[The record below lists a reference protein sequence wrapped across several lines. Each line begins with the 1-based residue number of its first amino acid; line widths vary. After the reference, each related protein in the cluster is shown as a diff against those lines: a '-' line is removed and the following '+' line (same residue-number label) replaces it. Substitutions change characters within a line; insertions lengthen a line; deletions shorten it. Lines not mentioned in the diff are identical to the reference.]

1 LINYLIIGGRS
12 YLASEFKRYL
22 NEKEISFHSLNQ
34 ESSNNYSETNLRDV
48 LRDKK
53 PENIIDF
60 KFPLVSSNDKDFE
73 KINIKTALNPQINL
87 INSLKN
93 IQIQPKKLILVSSE
107 KVKEQNSIYS
117 KLKKDQENLYKKNIT
132 QNKKLQ
138 IIRLD
143 SVFGPGDESKY
154 RLIPYFFNKIIKQ
167 NKIDINIDPNMY
179 GKFIYIEDALN
190 RIHGAFKD
198 LDSNNLIFKTTF
210 IHLIMAFS
218 YILKNIHNFENTVVC
233 NGEVINCTNE
243 IQDEKFFNYL
253 VKTTEW
259 YWDNF

>member
-1 LINYLIIGGRS
+1 MINYLIIGGRS

-22 NEKEISFHSLNQ
+22 IEKKISFHSLNQ
-34 ESSNNYSETNLRDV
+34 ENSNNYSENNLSDT
-48 LRDKK
+48 LEDKK

-73 KINIKTALNPQINL
+73 NINIKTALNPQINL

-93 IQIQPKKLILVSSE
+93 VETQPKKLILVSSE
-107 KVKEQNSIYS
+107 KVNEQNSIYS

-132 QNKKLQ
+132 QNEKLE

-143 SVFGPGDESKY
+143 SVFGPRDKSKY
-154 RLIPYFFNKIIKQ
+154 RLIPYFFNQIKK
-167 NKIDINIDPNMY
+167 NKIDINIDPNAY
-179 GKFIYIEDALN
+179 GKFIYIDDALN
-190 RIHGAFKD
+190 RIYNVSKD

-210 IHLIMAFS
+210 INLIMAFS
-218 YILKNIHNFENTVVC
+218 YILKNIYNFENTVTC
-233 NGEVINCTNE
+233 NGEVMKCTNE

-259 YWDNF
+259 YRDNF